1 MKQFWQIVPTG
12 DGYTYMGQEEDKIV
26 PRLKISDDVDVSL
39 IWENRSDC
47 EAYLRK
53 HLDPTKY
60 NAEEVWL
67 DEKYYEI
74 KCDEQEST
82 N

>member
-12 DGYTYMGQEEDKIV
+12 DGYTYMGYEDGKIV
-26 PRLKISDDVDVSL
+26 PHSKT
-39 IWENRSDC
+39 ENRVDITLLWEHKSNC
-47 EAYLRK
+47 ETYIRN

-60 NAEEVWL
+60 NAEEVFL
-67 DEKYYEI
+67 DEKYYGINKE
-74 KCDEQEST
+74 ETT